1 MSTPKSNPEQIAGA
15 CGIGL
20 IMLAVGYVIIK
31 WAHIIAVWVTA
42 AIN

>member
-1 MSTPKSNPEQIAGA
+1 MSTPKSNPNQLAHA

-31 WAHIIAVWVTA
+31 WAHIIAVWVT
-42 AIN
+42 NHL